1 MARLQARQHRSLE
14 KPKPLWQRLG
24 WFVALWLASVAFL
37 GVIAY
42 GIRFWLGL

>member
-1 MARLQARQHRSLE
+1 MAKLQAQRRVAPE
-14 KPKPLWQRLG
+14 RPKPLWQRLG

-37 GVIAY
+37 GAIAY

>member
-1 MARLQARQHRSLE
+1 MARPDVRRSAMPE
-14 KPKPLWQRLG
+14 PQKPLWQRLG
-24 WFVALWLASVAFL
+24 WFAALWLASVAFL

>member
-1 MARLQARQHRSLE
+1 MARLQARRTVTPE
-14 KPKPLWQRLG
+14 NPKPLWQRLG
-24 WFVALWLASVAFL
+24 WFAALWLASVAFL